1 MPLDLGRPLW
11 VDDPHFN
18 IGYHVRHT
26 ALPPPGGDEELRNLV
41 GRVMSQQLDRTKPL
55 WEMWMVEGLEDGHW
69 AIISKVHHAMVD
81 GVSGTDLLTV
91 VLDQDPSPPP
101 PESRD
106 WEPAPEP
113 SNTALFTDAVRDR
126 VVNPYEQFRALRS
139 GLRGPRALRTQL
151 GDVGKGLRSLVT
163 AVRGSPEAA
172 SWSCRFLMA
181 HSDGSSVAYADGHAK
196 WVNGRAISYL
206 SANATIKPSNCNP
219 TWTP

>member
-1 MPLDLGRPLW
+1 MDRMSPLDASFLHLEGPVSPMHIGSVAVFEGPAPPASELEAMVAGKLPVVPRYRQKVRFVPLDLGRPLW

-81 GVSGTDLLTV
+81 GVTGTDLLTV

-101 PESRD
+101 PEPGV

-139 GLRGPRALRTQL
+139 GLRGCGPSADPPTPRP
-151 GDVGKGLRSLVT
+151 G
-163 AVRGSPEAA
+163 
-172 SWSCRFLMA
+172 
-181 HSDGSSVAYADGHAK
+181 
-196 WVNGRAISYL
+196 
-206 SANATIKPSNCNP
+206 
-219 TWTP
+219 